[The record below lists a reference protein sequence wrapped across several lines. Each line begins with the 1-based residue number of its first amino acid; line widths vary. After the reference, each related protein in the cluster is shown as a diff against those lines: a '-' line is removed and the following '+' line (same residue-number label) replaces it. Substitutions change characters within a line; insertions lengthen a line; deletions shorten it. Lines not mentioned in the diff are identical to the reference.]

1 MDPCYPIPRVQN
13 AELYTR
19 YHALTLPNVH
29 FSGPARDLLHCNMDQ
44 VVSFGPPG
52 ALIPEEFVLMHF
64 FRFIP
69 AGVIFPPC

>member
-1 MDPCYPIPRVQN
+1 MDPYYPIPRVQN

-29 FSGPARDLLHCNMDQ
+29 FSGRLATYCNMDQ

-52 ALIPEEFVLMHF
+52 AP
-64 FRFIP
+64 
-69 AGVIFPPC
+69 IFLRSLY